1 VTADYV
7 SPLPQA
13 RVFDL
18 VDEAATLA
26 LGGALAHT
34 LQPGLRIYL
43 SGDLG
48 AGKTT
53 LVRGLLRGL
62 GYAGRVKSPT
72 YTLLETYDVSSL
84 YLYHFDFYR
93 FANADDWR
101 DAGFVDEFG
110 GSGVCLV
117 EWPERT
123 GSALPAPDVTIDLCG
138 TRQGGRV
145 AQLRALSEPG
155 ARCLAC
161 LKFEPPAPAQAPPA
175 PGA

>member
-1 VTADYV
+1 MTAGFT
-7 SPLPQA
+7 LPPPA
-13 RVFDL
+13 VRTIEL
-18 VDEAATLA
+18 RDEAATLA

-43 SGDLG
+43 TGDLG

-53 LVRGLLRGL
+53 LVRGLLREL

-72 YTLLETYDVSSL
+72 YTLLESYNVSSL

-117 EWPERT
+117 EWPERA
-123 GSALPAPDVTIDLCG
+123 GSALPAPDVTIELCG
-138 TRQGGRV
+138 TPHGGRV
-145 AQLRALSEPG
+145 AQIRALSEPG

-161 LKFEPPAPAQAPPA
+161 LKFQPAAAASGQ
-175 PGA
+175 PGPEA